1 MIDNHLPILQVL
13 LPLVAAVLCLLLRNR
28 LIVTT
33 LAIVVTWV
41 TFAVSVA
48 LMSAVLRQGVISYE
62 LGGWP
67 PPFGIEYRVDVLN
80 AFVLV
85 LVSGIGAVVATWS
98 PSSISVELPRYE
110 RNYLFYCA

>member
-48 LMSAVLRQGVISYE
+48 LMSAVLRQGAISYE
-62 LGGWP
+62 LGGWAP
-67 PPFGIEYRVDVLN
+67 PWGIEYRVDVLN

-85 LVSGIGAVVATWS
+85 LDSGIGAVVATGS
-98 PSSISVELPRYE
+98 PSSISIELPRYE
-110 RNYLFYCA
+110 RH